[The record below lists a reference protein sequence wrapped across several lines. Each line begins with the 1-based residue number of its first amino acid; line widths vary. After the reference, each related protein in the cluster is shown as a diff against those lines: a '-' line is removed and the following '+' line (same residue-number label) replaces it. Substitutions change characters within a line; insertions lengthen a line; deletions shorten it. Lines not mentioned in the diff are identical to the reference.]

1 MHNKKENITRLM
13 VLGTMPG
20 GREVWDMEKE
30 FVTYQDVETARILR
44 CLAYAKLFRKKN
56 GMSEETDQEELA
68 SNK

>member
-1 MHNKKENITRLM
+1 
-13 VLGTMPG
+13 MPG
-20 GREVWDMEKE
+20 GREVWDMEKA